1 MPSPSNLR
9 FTESHEWFST
19 QGDVVTMGITQYA
32 ADELTDIT
40 YVEMKP
46 AGAAIKPG
54 GSIGEVESVK
64 NTSDVYSAVGGS
76 IAEVNKAVVEDP
88 SLLNSD
94 PYGKGW
100 LVKIKSTD
108 TSPLNKLMDQK
119 TYDGKHPVG
128 K

>member
-19 QGDVVTMGITQYA
+19 QGDVVTITTIVTGLFA
-32 ADELTDIT
+32 SVLR
-40 YVEMKP
+40 KP

>member
-1 MPSPSNLR
+1 MASPANYR
-9 FTESHEWFST
+9 FTESHEWFSAS
-19 QGDVVTMGITQYA
+19 GEVVTMGITQYA

-46 AGAAIKPG
+46 AGTAIKPG
-54 GSIGEVESVK
+54 ASIGEVESVK
-64 NTSDVYSAVGGS
+64 TTSDVYSAVGGS
-76 IAEVNKAVVEDP
+76 IAEVNKAVIDDP

-108 TSPLNKLMDQK
+108 ASPLAKLMDQK
-119 TYDGKHPVG
+119 TYDSKHPVG